1 SSAVCARA
9 SAASGSAGAGMFAA
23 VFGSLNASGLNA
35 ASQIEAQG
43 EAGDVTPPDTTGAIG
58 PSDYVEIVNQE
69 VAAYDRS
76 TLSLLGPAV
85 ELAAFTGGVSP
96 CDVQVKYDPQTARW
110 FYSAIRCDGTL
121 NKNEIYVGFSKTS
134 DPSDLSTAAGH
145 GWCGYAYPT
154 AKVLEDYPKLGLAA
168 THIVIG
174 SNAFNAETE
183 AFLTAHI
190 LSLPNPA
197 AGTIT
202 SCPAAP
208 A

>member
-1 SSAVCARA
+1 
-9 SAASGSAGAGMFAA
+9 M
-23 VFGSLNASGLNA
+23 
-35 ASQIEAQG
+35 Q
-43 EAGDVTPPDTTGAIG
+43 VT
-58 PSDYVEIVNQE
+58 
-69 VAAYDRS
+69 
-76 TLSLLGPAV
+76 
-85 ELAAFTGGVSP
+85 
-96 CDVQVKYDPQTARW
+96 YDPQTARW

-190 LSLPNPA
+190 LSLPKPA

-208 A
+208 ALSKKPSLLTCTICPPVSSQGRSSSWRNSRGTSKKCPPY